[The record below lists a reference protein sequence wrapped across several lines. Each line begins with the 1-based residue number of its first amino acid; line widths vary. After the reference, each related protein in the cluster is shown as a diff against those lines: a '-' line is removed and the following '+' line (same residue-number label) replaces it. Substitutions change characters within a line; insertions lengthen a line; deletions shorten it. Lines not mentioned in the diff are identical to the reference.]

1 MIGKEILNYTITSY
15 IGKGGMGSVYLAEH
29 KFIKQQKVAIKVINA
44 DMVNDFTRRHLQE
57 EAEHLAELN
66 HPNIVH
72 FINYHIDE
80 TGNIYLIMEYADG
93 ISLDKYIETVSG
105 LIVEDRICPLFEPI
119 LDAVGYAHKHHI
131 LHRDIKPSNII
142 ITHEGIPKI
151 LDFGIAKIIKQ
162 GKEED
167 EENLIMGTP
176 SYMSPEQ
183 VQGKHLGTPSD
194 IYSLGVLLHQMLTG
208 NAPYDTTTLT
218 ELDINKKV
226 VEEPLPRLRTYYKYV
241 SEKVQK
247 VVDKA
252 VAKKEEERYQSCE
265 EFKKALHIAI
275 YPPKVPKGIKISI
288 AAAFILVI
296 GLGIYWWDYTRT
308 KIYYYKDYV
317 EEWGVPVGIHELS
330 DDEVAH
336 RTASYRL
343 EYRRRKLLRMSYINS
358 KGSIIKHSTTDD
370 IERPTDSK
378 FYYNESGSLDYIKI
392 LDPHGKVL
400 MVKDYINKDLN
411 VVVFRYDDEYGTE
424 KNLSAQ
430 TVTTFTSNM
439 DESDAHGKVS
449 RYLLTYDDAGHV
461 TELKYA
467 SFQNARVCDA
477 DGLYGRKYVL
487 DEKGRVKEEIFTG
500 YDGQPKATK
509 SGMAIRTREYNE
521 ADDPVRFTYL
531 SPSYGPAG
539 EKDLKVPVCHDFVDQ
554 YGNVIRQVYEDLD
567 GNLTLRADCNVA
579 GSEYTISNG
588 LITEISYFGLDNQP
602 TYTSSDGITGAR
614 CQYDGNGFRTEI
626 SFFGKDKQPIACNE
640 GHYGQKSTN
649 DIYGYSL
656 TIVYLDSLGDPFMTN
671 EGFAIQRNTYDEA
684 GNTTNVSFYNAEDIL
699 TATSWGIASIA
710 YRYDAQGRQIY
721 RKDFDAQ
728 GNPIPAVNGEIPCV
742 HTKYSL
748 QGNSELVEFF
758 NGTEDSLVL
767 NSELIAGWKSD
778 YDDAGNETHR
788 EFFDT
793 HRQKTNLVN
802 EAYVGWFATYDDQG
816 NQLEI
821 RYVNAQGELCNTSE
835 GWAIKKSEYDERGNV
850 LANYWSDAQGKLPRY
865 WINSRYTYDEH
876 DNLIKVSCVN
886 AEGKPA
892 LCQQKYYQA
901 EYTCNDRGQDTEVRY
916 YDLTGN
922 LTPINNDNAAIY
934 QWKYDDR
941 GNCIETATFDAK
953 GKLVCRKTDK
963 YAIARNEYDATGR
976 IIRQSYYGTDG
987 NPTPIS
993 QYVPEGFVQY
1003 DEWGNINYIA
1013 AGDGY
1018 GNLIINPATGW
1029 AVIRMVKNQRGKEL
1043 ETRYYDQYDK
1053 PMINP
1058 SSKYHLIK
1066 YVYDERNNIQSYSVY
1081 DTQEQPTLAYNVF
1094 MATYAYDEYGRKVAE
1109 TYFGKN
1115 QSPANAE
1122 NGIHKWNYTYD
1133 DASSNP
1139 SQRSGYDKNGNRI
1152 ISQRW
1157 NGENWENISNTEPS
1171 SWQKEVREVAK
1182 NLPLDLGEDA
1192 KHLTLQSW
1200 TILNKTSTEMVF
1212 RIPESKYKTSEQDMS
1227 FYQNATDIF
1236 VQQLKSVLPS
1246 EVRLIV
1252 ILKDNKDREILKYRK

>member
-1 MIGKEILNYTITSY
+1 MIGKEILNYTVTAY

-80 TGNIYLIMEYADG
+80 NGNIYLIMEYADG

-105 LIVEDRICPLFEPI
+105 LIVEDRICALFEPI

-142 ITHEGIPKI
+142 ITHEGTPKI

-183 VQGKHLGTPSD
+183 VQGKHLGVPSD

-265 EFKKALHIAI
+265 EFKKALHTAI
-275 YPPKVPKGIKISI
+275 YPPKMPKGIKMTI
-288 AAAFILVI
+288 AATFLLLI
-296 GLGIYWWDYTRT
+296 GFGIYWWDYTRT
-308 KIYYYKDYV
+308 KVYYYKDYV
-317 EEWGVPVGIHELS
+317 EEWGVPAGIHELS

-336 RTASYRL
+336 RTSSYRL
-343 EYRRRKLLRMSYINS
+343 EYCRRKLLRMSYVNS
-358 KGSIIKHSTTDD
+358 RGCIIRHTTSDD
-370 IERPTDSK
+370 IDRPADSK
-378 FYYNESGSLDYIKI
+378 YYYNENGRLDYIKI

-400 MVKDYINKDLN
+400 MVKDYINKDMN

-439 DESDAHGKVS
+439 EESDAHGKVS
-449 RYLLTYDDAGHV
+449 RYLLTYDEAGHV

-521 ADDPVRFTYL
+521 ADDAIRFTYL

-539 EKDLKVPVCHDFVDQ
+539 EQDLKIPVCRNVVDKW
-554 YGNVIRQVYEDLD
+554 GNSIQQVYEDLD
-567 GNLTLRADCNVA
+567 GNLALRADCNIA
-579 GSEYTISNG
+579 GSAQNISDG
-588 LITEISYFGLDNQP
+588 LITEVSYFGLDKEP
-602 TYTSSDGITGAR
+602 TYTSSDGVAGIRLKYDDYGVISE
-614 CQYDGNGFRTEI
+614 QYY
-626 SFFGKDKQPIACNE
+626 FGKDGQPIACNQ
-640 GHYGQKSTN
+640 GYYGQKAIN
-649 DIYGYSL
+649 DVHGYPL
-656 TIVYLDSLGDPFMTN
+656 KVVFLDSIGAPFMTN
-671 EGFAIQRNTYDEA
+671 DGYAVQCFSYDET
-684 GNTTNVSFYNAEDIL
+684 GNTTGISFYDAEENL
-699 TATSWGIASIA
+699 TATSWGTASIT

-728 GNPIPAVNGEIPCV
+728 GNPIPAVNGEVPCV
-742 HTKYSL
+742 YTKYSL
-748 QGNSELVEFF
+748 QGNRELVEYY

-767 NSELIAGWKSD
+767 NSELIAGWKSE

-793 HRQKTNLVN
+793 RRQKTNLVN
-802 EAYVGWFATYDDQG
+802 ESYAGWFATYDERG

-821 RYVNAQGELCNTSE
+821 RYVNVQGELCNTSE
-835 GWAIKKSEYDERGNV
+835 GWAIKKSEYDERGNI
-850 LANYWSDAQGKLPRY
+850 LANYWTDTQGKLPRN
-865 WINSRYTYDEH
+865 WVNNRYAYDEH

-892 LCQQKYYQA
+892 LCQRKYHQA

-916 YDLTGN
+916 YDLAGN
-922 LTPINNDNAAIY
+922 LTPIDNDNAAIY

-941 GNCIETATFDAK
+941 GNCIETATFNAK
-953 GKLVCRKTDK
+953 GKPVCRKSDK
-963 YAIARNEYDATGR
+963 YAIARNDYDATGR
-976 IIRQSYYGTDG
+976 IIRQSYYGIDG
-987 NPTPIS
+987 KPTPVN

-1003 DEWGNINYIA
+1003 DEWGNMNYIA

-1029 AVIRMVKNQRGKEL
+1029 AVMRMVKNQRGQEL

-1058 SSKYHLIK
+1058 SNKYHLIK
-1066 YVYDERNNIQSYSVY
+1066 YVYDERNNVQSYSVY
-1081 DTQEQPTLAYNVF
+1081 DTKEQPTLAYGVF
-1094 MATYAYDEYGRKVAE
+1094 MTSYVYDEYGRKISEA
-1109 TYFGKN
+1109 YFGKN
-1115 QSPANAE
+1115 QSPTNAE
-1122 NGIHKWNYTYD
+1122 SGIHKISFIYN
-1133 DASSNP
+1133 DASSQP
-1139 SQRSGYDKNGNRI
+1139 SQRSGYDKNGKRLI
-1152 ISQRW
+1152 RQQW
-1157 NGENWENISNTEPS
+1157 NGESWETISDAPSS
-1171 SWQKEVREVAK
+1171 SWQNEVREFAAS
-1182 NLPLDLGEDA
+1182 LPLDFGEDYQ
-1192 KHLTLQSW
+1192 HLTLQSW
-1200 TILNKTSTEMVF
+1200 TILSRTLTEMVF
-1212 RIPESKYKTSEQDMS
+1212 RIPESKYKTSEQDIS
-1227 FYQNATDIF
+1227 FYQAATKIF
-1236 VQQLKSVLPS
+1236 AQKLKEALPAG
-1246 EVRLIV
+1246 VGIIV
-1252 ILKDNKDREILKYRK
+1252 ILKDNKDREILKYNE

>member
-80 TGNIYLIMEYADG
+80 NGNIYLIMEYADG

-162 GKEED
+162 GKEDD

-183 VQGKHLGTPSD
+183 VQGKHLDTPSD

-252 VAKKEEERYQSCE
+252 VAKKEEERYQTCD
-265 EFKKALHIAI
+265 EFKKALHTAI

-288 AAAFILVI
+288 VASVILLI

-317 EEWGVPVGIHELS
+317 EEWGIAVGIHELS

-336 RTASYRL
+336 RTSSYRF
-343 EYRRRKLLRMSYINS
+343 EYCRRKLLRMSYINC

-370 IERPTDSK
+370 IERPADSK
-378 FYYNESGSLDYIKI
+378 YYYNESGKLDYIKI

-430 TVTTFTSNM
+430 TFTTFTSNM
-439 DESDAHGKVS
+439 DEGDAHGKVS

-477 DGLYGRKYVL
+477 DGLYGRKYKL

-509 SGMAIRTREYNE
+509 SGMAIRTREYNA

-539 EKDLKVPVCHDFVDQ
+539 EKDLKVPVCHNHVDEW
-554 YGNVIRQVYEDLD
+554 GNVIKQSYEDLD
-567 GNLTLRADCNVA
+567 GNLILRGDCNVA
-579 GSEYTISNG
+579 GSEHTISNG
-588 LITEISYFGLDNQP
+588 VVTEQFYFGIDNQP
-602 TYTSSDGITGAR
+602 TSSSSDGITGAHYKYDDYGFITE
-614 CQYDGNGFRTEI
+614 QY
-626 SFFGKDKQPIACNE
+626 FFGKDKQPIACNE
-640 GHYGQKSTN
+640 GYYGQKITN
-649 DIYGYSL
+649 DLYGYPL
-656 TIVYLDSLGDPFMTN
+656 TIAYLDSLGSPFTLNEGYASIRVTYDKWGNMTN
-671 EGFAIQRNTYDEA
+671 ISYFD
-684 GNTTNVSFYNAEDIL
+684 AEDSSSM
-699 TATSWGIASIA
+699 TSFGMASIM
-710 YRYDAQGRQIY
+710 YRYDAHGRQIY
-721 RKDFDAQ
+721 RKDFDQQ
-728 GNPIPAVNGEIPCV
+728 GNPISTDYGEIPCV

-758 NGTEDSLVL
+758 NGTEDSLIL
-767 NSELIAGWKSD
+767 NSELIAGWKSE

-802 EAYVGWFATYDDQG
+802 ETYVGWYATYDDRG

-821 RYVNAQGELCNTSE
+821 RYVNARGELCNTSE
-835 GWAIKKSEYDERGNV
+835 GWAMKKSEYDERGNTT
-850 LANYWSDAQGKLPRY
+850 ANYWLDAQGKLPRH
-865 WINSRYTYDEH
+865 WVNVRYTYDEH
-876 DNLIKVSCVN
+876 DNLIKISYVN

-892 LCQQKYYQA
+892 LNQRKFHQA

-916 YDLTGN
+916 LDLAGN
-922 LTPINNDNAAIY
+922 LISIDNDNAAIW

-941 GNCIETATFDAK
+941 GNCIETATFDEK
-953 GKLVCRKTDK
+953 GKPVCRKTEK
-963 YAIARNEYDATGR
+963 YAISRNEYDATGR
-976 IIRQSYYGTDG
+976 LIRQSYYGTNG
-987 NPTPIS
+987 KPTPVN

-1013 AGDGY
+1013 SGDGY
-1018 GNLIINPATGW
+1018 GNLIINPASGW
-1029 AVIRMVKNQRGKEL
+1029 AIKRTVYNRRGQTL
-1043 ETRYYDQYDK
+1043 EERYYDQNDK
-1053 PMINP
+1053 PMIEP
-1058 SSKYHLIK
+1058 SSKFHLIK
-1066 YVYDERNNIQSYSVY
+1066 YIYDERNNLQSESGY
-1081 DTQEQPTLAYNVF
+1081 DTKEVPTLAYGVF
-1094 MATYAYDEYGRKVAE
+1094 MTTFSYDEFGRKITAAF
-1109 TYFGKN
+1109 FGVNEK
-1115 QSPANAE
+1115 PTNAE
-1122 NGIHKWNYTYD
+1122 NGIHKWCYTYD
-1133 DASSNP
+1133 DFSSQ
-1139 SQRSGYDKNGNRI
+1139 SSRKAGYDKNGKLK
-1152 ISQRW
+1152 ISQCW
-1157 NGENWENISNTEPS
+1157 NGESWVTETTTTS
-1171 SWQKEVREVAK
+1171 TTWQNEVREIAK
-1182 NLPLDLGEDA
+1182 KLPLDLGEDA
-1192 KHLTLQSW
+1192 QHLTLCSW
-1200 TILNKTSTEMVF
+1200 TVLSNTSTEVVF
-1212 RIPESKYKTSEQDMS
+1212 RIPNSKYNTSEQDMA
-1227 FYQNATDIF
+1227 FYQSTVEIF
-1236 VQQLKSVLPS
+1236 AQQFKSALPS
-1246 EVRLIV
+1246 GVHLNV
-1252 ILKDNKDREILKYRK
+1252 VLQDTKNREIIKYRK